1 MSETKNTG
9 RMYHPCG
16 LASSTRPSVIAG
28 PSNLQ
33 GAAATS
39 PGLVRLRAGVT
50 DEDRS
55 VAMVAVDRPAESS
68 DVPRGPHPARRL
80 RIDRSQG
87 LESPVLL
94 FSQELRA
101 HGGGHA
107 DRAVLRLVLF
117 PRCQRFGVVTNAP
130 PALRALRGTVT
141 EDVLAGLLV
150 LTDDVGLAPRLLHLV
165 ERRELLPIRLQ
176 SRLHF
181 PPRD

>member
-1 MSETKNTG
+1 MSDTKKTG
-9 RMYHPCG
+9 RMYHTCA
-16 LASSTRPSVIAG
+16 LASSTRRSVIAG

-33 GAAATS
+33 GAAEPS
-39 PGLVRLRAGVT
+39 RGIIRLSAVVI

-55 VAMVAVDRPAESS
+55 VAMVAEDRAAESS

-87 LESPVLL
+87 LESPVLR
-94 FSQELRA
+94 FGQELRA
-101 HGGGHA
+101 HGGGHT
-107 DRAVLRLVLF
+107 DRAVLRLVLLS
-117 PRCQRFGVVTNAP
+117 RCQRFGVVTNAP